1 MKFEEPAEKILAA
14 PENRRPRRFTLGNI
28 LGLALI
34 AALITVS
41 IIYFLQ
47 QAADITGPVQMT
59 IHGWIALSIG
69 VIFSLAVGIGLMVLV
84 FFSSR
89 YGYDERVRD
98 FDKD

>member
-1 MKFEEPAEKILAA
+1 MKIEESAEKIVAA
-14 PENRRPRRFTLGNI
+14 PENRRPRRFSLGKVVA
-28 LGLALI
+28 LAAV
-34 AALITVS
+34 AALSTVS

-59 IHGWIALSIG
+59 IHGWIALAIG
-69 VIFSLAVGIGLMVLV
+69 VIFSLIVGIGLMLLV

-89 YGYDERVRD
+89 HGYDERVRD

>member
-1 MKFEEPAEKILAA
+1 MKIEESAEKIVAA
-14 PENRRPRRFTLGNI
+14 PENRRPRRFSFGKV
-28 LGLALI
+28 LGLALV
-34 AALITVS
+34 AALSTVS

-59 IHGWIALSIG
+59 IHGWIALAIG

-89 YGYDERVRD
+89 HGYDERVRD

>member
-1 MKFEEPAEKILAA
+1 MKLEENVEKIVAA
-14 PENRRPRRFTLGNI
+14 PETRRLRRFSFGKL
-28 LGLALI
+28 LGLAAV
-34 AALITVS
+34 AALSTVS

-59 IHGWIALSIG
+59 IHGWIALAIG
-69 VIFSLAVGIGLMVLV
+69 VIFSLVVGIGLMVLV

-89 YGYDERVRD
+89 QGYDERVRD

>member
-1 MKFEEPAEKILAA
+1 MKIEESAEKIVAA
-14 PENRRPRRFTLGNI
+14 PDNRRARRFSFGKV
-28 LGLALI
+28 LGLAAV
-34 AALITVS
+34 AALSTVS

-69 VIFSLAVGIGLMVLV
+69 VLFSLIVGIGLMLLV

-89 YGYDERVRD
+89 HGYDERVRD